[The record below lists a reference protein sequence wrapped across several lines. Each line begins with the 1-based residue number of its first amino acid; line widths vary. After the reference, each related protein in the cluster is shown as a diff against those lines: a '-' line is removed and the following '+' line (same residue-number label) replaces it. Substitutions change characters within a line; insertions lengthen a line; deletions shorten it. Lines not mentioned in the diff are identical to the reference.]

1 MENDTQAPM
10 TQGVHHI
17 GLNVDRLEASA
28 AFFIDVLGW
37 KETRRDPD
45 YPAIFVTDGKIML
58 TLWGAAED
66 ARHFDFRH
74 NVGLHHVAF
83 TVASR
88 EALDAVHARIKTTQD
103 VSIEFAPELL
113 RDGPAMHMMCF
124 EPSGI
129 RVEFIWPG

>member
-1 MENDTQAPM
+1 MTMPAQKPM
-10 TQGVHHI
+10 TQGVHHL
-17 GLNVDRLEASA
+17 GFNVGRPEASA
-28 AFFIDVLGW
+28 AFFVELLEW
-37 KETRRDPD
+37 REVHRDAD
-45 YPAIFVTDGKIML
+45 YPAIFVSDGMIML
-58 TLWGAAED
+58 TLWGAAEG
-66 ARHFDFRH
+66 ACSFDYHR

-88 EALDAVHARIKTTQD
+88 EALEAVYARIRGAGG
-103 VSIEFAPELL
+103 VAIEFAPELL